1 MVLPRIPDMRNIAM
15 RDILSIGLNWKRNG
29 SFMIIWLG
37 TLRRLVNL
45 ELSIFWKTDREK
57 SAKISEQK
65 PIKFNFYRAIRVDS
79 ASQLRFTDEL
89 FFCNDKTAP
98 EFRSDSK
105 YFET

>member
-1 MVLPRIPDMRNIAM
+1 MTWYIKKVGK
-15 RDILSIGLNWKRNG
+15 IG
-29 SFMIIWLG
+29 IIYF
-37 TLRRLVNL
+37 L
-45 ELSIFWKTDREK
+45 EDWQKK
-57 SAKISEQK
+57 SAKISERE
-65 PIKFNFYRAIRVDS
+65 PIKFNFFRAVRVDS